1 MPMGAL
7 VQKHTR
13 GDVMRGSRNQAT
25 MKLISLIGL
34 CLAGA
39 TAVSVVAAPGGRGSR
54 AMVAPSTSSSG
65 LGGDPSE
72 ELRVPPRY
80 RTSYQFLGSW
90 AIAADQGHG
99 AKELHFV
106 YASPGTITAYR
117 KTGHFPDGSIL
128 VKEVFRTVTVPMT
141 TGTVSRADALKGW
154 FVMVRDSRNRHA
166 SDKLWGNGWGWGWF
180 DAGNPSKT
188 TSKDFTKDCQP
199 CHVPAQSSEWVYVG
213 GYPPL
218 NR

>member
-1 MPMGAL
+1 
-7 VQKHTR
+7 
-13 GDVMRGSRNQAT
+13 
-25 MKLISLIGL
+25 
-34 CLAGA
+34 
-39 TAVSVVAAPGGRGSR
+39 
-54 AMVAPSTSSSG
+54 
-65 LGGDPSE
+65 
-72 ELRVPPRY
+72 
-80 RTSYQFLGSW
+80 
-90 AIAADQGHG
+90 AADQGHG

-128 VKEVFRTVTVPMT
+128 VKEVFRTVTGPMT

-154 FVMVRDSRNRHA
+154 FIMVRDSRNRHA
-166 SDKLWGNGWGWGWF
+166 GDKLWGDGWGWGWF

-188 TSKDFTKDCQP
+188 TSKDFTKDCKP
-199 CHVPAQSSEWVYVG
+199 CHVPAQSTEWVYVG